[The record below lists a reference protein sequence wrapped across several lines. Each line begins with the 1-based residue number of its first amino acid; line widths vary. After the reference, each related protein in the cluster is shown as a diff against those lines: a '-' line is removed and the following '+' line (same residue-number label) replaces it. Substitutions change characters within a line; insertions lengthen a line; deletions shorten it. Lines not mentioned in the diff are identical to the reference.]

1 MILTENFLNKVQELF
16 NQNPVR
22 DEHQML
28 LSKDNQLYATLI
40 KADANT
46 IIIKIVNKTNPEKQE
61 LNDFIAKFDENQFA
75 LITDNFEKVTGKS
88 LELINT
94 LYEKGRYNEVHELIV
109 LVLNAVIDDLK
120 NKLPR

>member
-1 MILTENFLNKVQELF
+1 
-16 NQNPVR
+16 
-22 DEHQML
+22 ML
-28 LSKDNQLYATLI
+28 SSTDNQLAATLI

-46 IIIKIVNKTNPEKQE
+46 IIIKIINKTNPEKQE
-61 LNDFIAKFDENQFA
+61 LNDFIAKFDENQFS

-94 LYEKGRYNEVHELIV
+94 LYEKGRYNEVYELIV

>member
-61 LNDFIAKFDENQFA
+61 LNDFIAKFDEKQFA

>member
-94 LYEKGRYNEVHELIV
+94 LYEKGMYNEVHELIV

>member
-16 NQNPVR
+16 NQNPFR

>member
-16 NQNPVR
+16 KQNPVR

-94 LYEKGRYNEVHELIV
+94 LYEKGMYNEVHELIV

>member
-46 IIIKIVNKTNPEKQE
+46 IIIKIVNKTNPEKQK

>member
-16 NQNPVR
+16 KQNPVKG
-22 DEHQML
+22 EHQML

-94 LYEKGRYNEVHELIV
+94 LYEKGMYNEVHELIV

>member
-16 NQNPVR
+16 NQNPVKG
-22 DEHQML
+22 EHQML
-28 LSKDNQLYATLI
+28 SSKDNQLDATLI
-40 KADANT
+40 KADTNT

-75 LITDNFEKVTGKS
+75 LIADNFEKVTGKS

-94 LYEKGRYNEVHELIV
+94 LYGKGMYNEVHELIV